1 MGDPIVRAHGL
12 SKLYEPDTWAL
23 RDVTLDVKKGSWVT
37 IMGPSGSG
45 KTTLLNMISC
55 LDTPS
60 EGSLLINGTD
70 VTKLDQKAL
79 ACFRREN
86 LGLVFQ
92 QYHMVPYLTALENV
106 MLAQYYH
113 SIVDEREA
121 SEALERV
128 GLGHRLTHTPSQL
141 SGGEQQRVCI
151 ARALVNDQQILLADE
166 PTGNLDVKN
175 GEIVLDLIKDLH
187 DDDHTIILITHNPE
201 MSKMGEVLVEL
212 LDGRVVSSREV
223 AESTGGG

>member
-1 MGDPIVRAHGL
+1 MGDTIVRARGL

-23 RDVTLDVKKGSWVT
+23 RDVTLEVEKGSWVT

-55 LDTPS
+55 LDSPS
-60 EGSLLINGTD
+60 GGSLLINGAD
-70 VTKLDQKAL
+70 VTKLDPKAL

-121 SEALERV
+121 AEALERV

-151 ARALVNDQQILLADE
+151 ARALVNDQQVLLADE

-175 GEIVLDLIKDLH
+175 GEIVLDLIKNLH

-201 MSKMGEVLVEL
+201 ISKMGEVLVEL
-212 LDGRVVSSREV
+212 LDGRVVSSGND
-223 AESTGGG
+223 AGAMGGG